1 MYVVLSVRPSH
12 FQVSKCDIS
21 SKCDGHTDM
30 IDTKK
35 VLGLAR
41 HSVLS
46 YLALVKKSKHDYLTK
61 DGYKA
66 NPSIQV

>member
-1 MYVVLSVRPSH
+1 
-12 FQVSKCDIS
+12 
-21 SKCDGHTDM
+21 M

-41 HSVLS
+41 HSVQS
-46 YLALVKKSKHDYLTK
+46 YLGLVKKSKHDYLTK